1 MVAEAALPMDD
12 ALTGKD
18 QEKSTGAT
26 REVTSG
32 GGTVTKWE
40 VVAIANGLAQAS
52 IIQGRLESEG
62 IPTQVH
68 QEPAGVAIGLTVGAL
83 GQAKI
88 LVPEPMVEEALQ
100 ILEPSDYEGEES
112 ADTRAE

>member
-12 ALTGKD
+12 ALTGRD
-18 QEKSTGAT
+18 EEESTNAA
-26 REVTSG
+26 REITSG
-32 GGTVTKWE
+32 GGKVTQWE
-40 VVAIANGLAQAS
+40 VVAVADGLAQAA

-62 IPTQVH
+62 IPTQVR

-88 LVPEPMVEEALQ
+88 LVPEPLVEEALQ
-100 ILEPSDYEGEES
+100 ILEPGDYEDEES
-112 ADTRAE
+112 DDILSQ

>member
-1 MVAEAALPMDD
+1 MFAEAAFPMDD

-18 QEKSTGAT
+18 QEKSTDAT

-32 GGTVTKWE
+32 SGKATRWE
-40 VVAIANGLAQAS
+40 VVAVANGLAQAS

-62 IPTQVH
+62 IPTRVH

-100 ILEPSDYEGEES
+100 ILEPSDNEDQES
-112 ADTRAE
+112 ADTRSQ

>member
-12 ALTGKD
+12 ALTRKD
-18 QEKSTGAT
+18 QEKSTNAA
-26 REVTSG
+26 REITSG
-32 GGTVTKWE
+32 GGAVTKWE
-40 VVAIANGLAQAS
+40 VVAVANGLAQAS

-62 IPTQVH
+62 IPTQVR

-88 LVPEPMVEEALQ
+88 LVPEPMVDEALR
-100 ILEPSDYEGEES
+100 ILEPSDYEDEES
-112 ADTRAE
+112 ADTPSQ